1 MNYENLQVSID
12 SRVATLMINRPQAMN
27 ALNQQTLTELNV
39 AVEALEND
47 NTVDVIIIIGAGE
60 KAFVAGAD
68 ISAMQNFSLLDADEF
83 AELGHAVMQR
93 IEACAKPVIAAVN
106 GFALGGGCELALSCD
121 IRLAADTARFGQPE
135 VSLGIIPGFGGTQR
149 LPRLVGKGL
158 AMEIILAGEMIDAEE
173 ACRIGLVNRVYPA
186 AELLEKA
193 QQLAAKIVSRGQS
206 AVRLAKKAISNGM
219 EIDLARA
226 NRYEAE
232 LFIRCFTTEDQA
244 EGMDAFLQ
252 KRPAQFKGC

>member
-1 MNYENLQVSID
+1 MNYENLQISID
-12 SRVATLMINRPQAMN
+12 SRVATLMIDRPQAMN

-39 AVEALEND
+39 AIEALEND
-47 NTVDVIIIIGAGE
+47 SAVDVIIIIGSGD

-68 ISAMQNFSLLDADEF
+68 ISVMQDFSLLDAAEF
-83 AELGHAVMQR
+83 AEHGHAVMQR
-93 IEACAKPVIAAVN
+93 IEDCAKPVIAAVN

-158 AMEIILAGEMIDAEE
+158 AMELILTGEMIDAEE
-173 ACRIGLVNRVYPA
+173 ACRIGLVNRVYPV
-186 AELLEKA
+186 AELLEKT
-193 QQLAAKIVSRGQS
+193 QELAAKIVSRGQS
-206 AVRLAKKAISNGM
+206 AVRLAKKAINNGM

-232 LFIRCFTTEDQA
+232 LFSRCFATEDQA
-244 EGMDAFLQ
+244 EGMGAFLQ